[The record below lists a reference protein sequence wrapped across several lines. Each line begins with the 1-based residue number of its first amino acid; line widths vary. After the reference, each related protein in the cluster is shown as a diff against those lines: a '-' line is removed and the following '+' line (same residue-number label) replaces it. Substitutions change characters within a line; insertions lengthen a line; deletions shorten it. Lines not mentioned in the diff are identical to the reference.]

1 MSATLYVGPVAGGN
15 TAYAVARARAAAR
28 GLTATPA
35 VVVASSL
42 QVHAFQRRL
51 AAAGGAMGV
60 HVSTLP
66 RFCQGFLSAADPPRV
81 LPPAD
86 VLQRLLEAASSRADM
101 KALASLAD
109 KPGFWVA
116 MRRLIA
122 EAKAT
127 GISPDRLERAAD
139 AVGVPARLRDVAAVY
154 QAYERILA
162 EQGWLD
168 AEDALAQAGALI
180 EADKINLAARWPLVI
195 VDGFDDFSATQRA
208 LLCHLAARTDL
219 LVLLADDPAAPE
231 HLYRRY
237 ARTRRELEDALGV
250 AAQPLPRGER
260 SSDVDEGP
268 RYLLQG
274 LTATP
279 SPPARDL
286 GAAVTM
292 AACGDRLSE
301 VRTALRWLKA
311 RIVQDKV
318 PVGATACIARD
329 LGAYRPHL
337 EAVAREYGLPLRVV
351 DGAPLGRSPVIQ
363 ALLGLVHTQIA
374 DPTLGRE
381 LLEPRLVLEAWR
393 SPYLDWGAPATE
405 VGDVSADG
413 LGRAVPVVGDAP
425 AAHLDELV
433 RRYRILGGAEQW
445 EDAFQREAR
454 RLDAEEADEAA
465 HQRLEA
471 LRAAWDRFLLRMAPC
486 QGLHPCRDH
495 VAWLEEL
502 IGPDPAQP
510 QRQDDANQDAA
521 DDSLGVVRSIRALG
535 GQGAS
540 AADREAA
547 VRDIAALQALKDLLR
562 AVVWVD
568 EALQRPP
575 MDVAAFVKELDAT
588 VRAATYRL
596 PVEPGLASVL
606 ALDVAQAR
614 GLRFEAVALLGLAEG
629 EFPAVIHEDVFLTD
643 ADRDALARRG
653 LPWRPS
659 TESYERELF
668 LVAIS
673 RASQHLLLTRPRLA
687 DNGATWQPS
696 PYWEELRR
704 LVSRE
709 PLSVGGEAPPSA
721 AEAASLAEA
730 LALLRPAVADA
741 ASAWLAQHHPRV
753 TQHVR
758 RAARRLWA
766 ASASA
771 KAGDSGQHWG
781 VGTGAGVGSAA
792 GSRLSSAA
800 GMGMGATPPLAAG
813 DLSRASSGLARQF
826 DRYHPL
832 SASRLESYAACP
844 YLFLASSVFRLEE
857 REPVDEGLNA
867 AQRGSIYHRIL
878 AEAYAHPQVGDP
890 ADVEQVLA
898 HLPEVLERV
907 LDAAPDVDGFRPTA
921 WWRHTRQE
929 IARDVEATV
938 VALAEEGPYT
948 PRWFEQRF
956 GGGGMPA
963 LGLERGGDGVAVSG
977 VVDRIDVR
985 DDGGLRVIDYKTGG
999 KSPYTAKA
1007 LERGEKLQV
1016 ALYALAA
1023 RDAMGLGQPVEG
1035 FYWHVRQAEPSG
1047 LRLST
1052 YGDGLEDALTVVTE
1066 HVWRIVDGIRAGRF
1080 APRPP
1085 AQGCPSYCPAAAY
1098 CWRYRPG
1105 WQGG

>member
-1 MSATLYVGPVAGGN
+1 MSATLYVGPVAAGK
-15 TAYAVARARAAAR
+15 TAYAVARAREAAR
-28 GLTATPA
+28 GLAATPA

-66 RFCQGFLSAADPPRV
+66 RFCQRCLSAADGSGV
-81 LPPAD
+81 LPPGD
-86 VLQRLLEAASSRADM
+86 VLQRLLEAASSRAELD
-101 KALASLAD
+101 ALASLAD

-127 GISPDRLERAAD
+127 GIGPAMLQRAAD
-139 AVGVPARLRDVAAVY
+139 AVGVPARLRDLAAVY
-154 QAYERILA
+154 AAYERILA

-180 EADKINLAARWPLVI
+180 EAGGIDVAARWPLVI
-195 VDGFDDFSATQRA
+195 VDGFDDFATTQRE
-208 LLCHLAARTDL
+208 LLRHLAARTEL

-237 ARTRRELEDALGV
+237 ARTRRELEAALGV
-250 AAQPLPRGER
+250 EAQPLPMGER
-260 SSDVDEGP
+260 PLAVDARP

-279 SPPARDL
+279 SLPARDL
-286 GAAVTM
+286 GEAVTM
-292 AACGDRLSE
+292 TACGDRLSE

-311 RIVQDKV
+311 RVVQDGV
-318 PVGATACIARD
+318 PVAATACIARD

-363 ALLGLVHTQIA
+363 ALVGLVHTQIPDA
-374 DPTLGRE
+374 SVGRQA
-381 LLEPRLVLEAWR
+381 LAPRLVLEAWR
-393 SPYLDWGAPATE
+393 SPYFAWAAPDAE
-405 VGDVSADG
+405 AAS
-413 LGRAVPVVGDAP
+413 DAP

-445 EDAFQREAR
+445 EDAFRREER
-454 RLDAEEADEAA
+454 RLAAEDADEAA
-465 HQRLEA
+465 HQRLEE
-471 LRAAWDRFLLRMAPC
+471 LHAAWDRFLARIAPR
-486 QGLHPCRDH
+486 QGLQPCRVH
-495 VAWLEEL
+495 VAWLEAL
-502 IGPDPAQP
+502 IGPDPARP
-510 QRQDDANQDAA
+510 QREDDADQDAA

-535 GQGAS
+535 GPDAS
-540 AADREAA
+540 AGDREAA
-547 VRDIAALQALKDLLR
+547 VRDIAALQVLKDLLR
-562 AVVWVD
+562 AMVWVD
-568 EALQRPP
+568 EALQRPL
-575 MDVAAFVKELDAT
+575 MEMATFAQELDAA
-588 VRAATYRL
+588 VRAARYRL

-643 ADRDALARRG
+643 ADREALAQRG
-653 LPWRPS
+653 LPLRPS

-687 DNGATWQPS
+687 DNGASWQPS
-696 PYWEELRR
+696 PYWEEVRR
-704 LVSRE
+704 LVTHE

-721 AEAASLAEA
+721 ADAASLAEA
-730 LALLRPAVADA
+730 LALLRPAAADA
-741 ASAWLAQHHPRV
+741 ASAWLEQHRPRI

-758 RAARRLWA
+758 RAAQRVLVMLGRRISPLPQPLPHT
-766 ASASA
+766 
-771 KAGDSGQHWG
+771 AGEGGSFSPLQPGSG
-781 VGTGAGVGSAA
+781 VGAS
-792 GSRLSSAA
+792 
-800 GMGMGATPPLAAG
+800 PPLAAG
-813 DLSRASSGLARQF
+813 DLSRAGPQLARQF
-826 DRYHPL
+826 DRHYPI
-832 SASRLESYAACP
+832 SASRLEAYADCP
-844 YLFLASSVFRLEE
+844 YRFLAAYLLRLEE
-857 REPVDEGLNA
+857 REPVEAGLDA
-867 AQRGSIYHRIL
+867 AQRGSIYHRVL
-878 AEAYAHPQVGDP
+878 AEAYAHPQVQDP
-890 ADVEQVLA
+890 ADAEQVLA

-907 LDAAPDVDGFRPTA
+907 LDAAPDADGFRPTA
-921 WWRHTRQE
+921 WWRYTQGE
-929 IARDVEATV
+929 IARDVEATIR
-938 VALAEEGPYT
+938 ALAETGPYT
-948 PRWFEQRF
+948 PRWFEQLF
-956 GGGGMPA
+956 GRGGMPA
-963 LGLERGGDGVAVSG
+963 LGLDRNGDGVAVSG
-977 VVDRIDVR
+977 IVDRIDIR

-999 KSPYTAKA
+999 KGPYTPKA
-1007 LERGEKLQV
+1007 LGEGEKLQV

-1035 FYWHVRQAEPSG
+1035 FYWHVCQAEPST
-1047 LRLST
+1047 LRLSRF
-1052 YGDGLEDALTVVTE
+1052 GEGIEDALTVVAE
-1066 HVWRIVDGIRAGRF
+1066 HVWRIVEGIRAGRF

-1085 AQGCPSYCPAAAY
+1085 AKGCPSYCPAAAY

>member
-1 MSATLYVGPVAGGN
+1 MSATLYVGPVAAGK
-15 TAYAVARARAAAR
+15 TAYAVARAREAAR
-28 GLTATPA
+28 GLAATPA

-66 RFCQGFLSAADPPRV
+66 RFCQRCLSAADGSGV
-81 LPPAD
+81 LPPGD
-86 VLQRLLEAASSRADM
+86 VLQRLLEAASSRAELG
-101 KALASLAD
+101 ALASLAD

-116 MRRLIA
+116 MRLLIA
-122 EAKAT
+122 EAKAS
-127 GISPDRLERAAD
+127 GISADQLERASD
-139 AVGVPARLRDVAAVY
+139 AVGVPARLRDLAAVY
-154 QAYERILA
+154 QAYERILD

-180 EADKINLAARWPLVI
+180 EAGGIDVAARWPLVI
-195 VDGFDDFSATQRA
+195 VDGFDDFAATQRD
-208 LLCHLAARTDL
+208 LLRHLAARTEL

-237 ARTRRELEDALGV
+237 ARTRRELEQTLAV
-250 AAQPLPRGER
+250 EAQPLPTGV
-260 SSDVDEGP
+260 STPAAVDGP

-286 GAAVTM
+286 GEAVTM

-311 RIVQDKV
+311 RIVQEGV
-318 PVGATACIARD
+318 PVDATACIARD

-351 DGAPLGRSPVIQ
+351 DGARLGRSPVIQ
-363 ALLGLVHTQIA
+363 GLLGLVHTQIA
-374 DPTLGRE
+374 DPTVGRE

-393 SPYLDWGAPATE
+393 SPYLDWGAPAAE
-405 VGDVSADG
+405 AAAASDDGPASAS
-413 LGRAVPVVGDAP
+413 LAAGDAP

-445 EDAFQREAR
+445 EDAFRREER
-454 RLDAEEADEAA
+454 RLEAEDADEAA
-465 HQRLEA
+465 RQRLEE
-471 LRAAWDRFLLRMAPC
+471 LRAAWDRFLSRIAPR
-486 QGLHPCRDH
+486 QGLRPCRDH
-495 VAWLEEL
+495 VAWLEE
-502 IGPDPAQP
+502 IVGPDPVRP
-510 QRQDDANQDAA
+510 QRDDDVDQHAA

-535 GQGAS
+535 GQEAFP
-540 AADREAA
+540 ADREAA

-562 AVVWVD
+562 AMVWVD

-575 MDVAAFVKELDAT
+575 MEMAGFVRELDAA

-653 LPWRPS
+653 LPLRPS

-687 DNGATWQPS
+687 DNGASWQPS
-696 PYWEELRR
+696 PYWEEVRR
-704 LVSRE
+704 LLTRD
-709 PLSVGGEAPPSA
+709 PLAVGGEAPPSA
-721 AEAASLAEA
+721 AQAASLAEA
-730 LALLRPAVADA
+730 LALLRPAAADA
-741 ASAWLAQHHPRV
+741 ASAWLAQHYPHV

-758 RAARRLWA
+758 RAAQRVVVQSG
-766 ASASA
+766 SASA
-771 KAGDSGQHWG
+771 GFYGGTSAVVRGTGSG
-781 VGTGAGVGSAA
+781 VGGYPT
-792 GSRLSSAA
+792 
-800 GMGMGATPPLAAG
+800 LAAG
-813 DLSRASSGLARQF
+813 DLSRAASGLARQF
-826 DRYHPL
+826 DRYHPI
-832 SASRLESYAACP
+832 SASRLEAYAACP
-844 YLFLASSVFRLEE
+844 YLFLTSSVFRLEE
-857 REPVDEGLNA
+857 REPVAEGLNA

-878 AEAYAHPQVGDP
+878 AEAYAHPQVSDP

-921 WWRHTRQE
+921 WWRHTKEE
-929 IARDVEATV
+929 IAHDVEETV
-938 VALAEEGPYT
+938 VALAETGPYT

-956 GGGGMPA
+956 GRGGMPA

-977 VVDRIDVR
+977 IVDRIDVR
-985 DDGGLRVIDYKTGG
+985 ADGGLRVIDYKTGG
-999 KSPYTAKA
+999 KGSYTAKA

-1023 RDAMGLGQPVEG
+1023 RDALGLGQPVEG
-1035 FYWHVRQAEPSG
+1035 FYWHVCQAEPSG
-1047 LRLST
+1047 LRLSK
-1052 YGDGLEDALTVVTE
+1052 YGDGLEDALTVVIE
-1066 HVWRIVDGIRAGRF
+1066 HVWRIVEGIRAGRF
-1080 APRPP
+1080 AARPP
-1085 AQGCPSYCPAAAY
+1085 ATGCPSYCPAAAY